1 MNTTALTLA
10 FAISAIN
17 IGAIGILLQLQL
29 NKANKK
35 IEQLEAAREIAATGL
50 ASQIKINLNLLSLFT
65 QTDERLTRIEIKGE
79 KN

>member
-65 QTDERLTRIEIKGE
+65 QTDERLTRIEIKGA

>member
-35 IEQLEAAREIAATGL
+35 IERLEAAREIAATGL

-65 QTDERLTRIEIKGE
+65 QTDERLTRIEIKGA

>member
-17 IGAIGILLQLQL
+17 IGIIGILLQLQL

-35 IEQLEAAREIAATGL
+35 IQQLEAAREHAATGL

-65 QTDERLTRIEIKGE
+65 QTDERITRLEIKGA

>member
-1 MNTTALTLA
+1 VNTTALTLA

-65 QTDERLTRIEIKGE
+65 QTDERLTRIEIKGA